1 MSEEGKTGSRV
12 RLAISL
18 VAACALG
25 WILVGQQSSLN
36 AAQPSSLDAAE
47 QGLQDLFMGGIPSF
61 ESAEEVNT
69 SRILF
74 PAGVRSNWHT
84 HTWGQLLMVEEGE
97 GRTQVRGGQ
106 VLSARPGEPWFTAAG
121 VEHWHGAAPDEDAL
135 QLTIYEG
142 GVEWLEPVQDEEYLV
157 TPQR

>member
-1 MSEEGKTGSRV
+1 MSQEVRTGSRV
-12 RLAISL
+12 RLALSL
-18 VAACALG
+18 LAAGALA
-25 WILVGQQSSLN
+25 WILVGQQSSLD
-36 AAQPSSLDAAE
+36 AAQQST
-47 QGLQDLFMGGIPSF
+47 FMGGSPRF
-61 ESAEEVNT
+61 QSAEDVST
-69 SRILF
+69 LRILF

-97 GRTQVRGGQ
+97 GRHQVRGGP
-106 VLSARPGEPWFTAAG
+106 VVAKGPGESWFTAAD

-142 GVEWLEPVQDEEYLV
+142 SVEWLEPVQDAEYLV

>member
-1 MSEEGKTGSRV
+1 MSRKVETGSRI

-25 WILVGQQSSLN
+25 WILVGQQSSL
-36 AAQPSSLDAAE
+36 DAAE
-47 QGLQDLFMGGIPSF
+47 QGFQDLFMGGIPSF
-61 ESAEEVNT
+61 PNSDSVQT

-84 HTWGQLLMVEEGE
+84 HSWGQLLMLEEGE
-97 GRTQVRGGQ
+97 GRHQVRGGPVVAQ
-106 VLSARPGEPWFTAAG
+106 GPGEPWFTAAG
-121 VEHWHGAAPDEDAL
+121 VEHWHGAAPDQDAL

-142 GVEWLEPVQDEEYLV
+142 TVEWLEPVQDEAYLV
-157 TPQR
+157 TPRR